1 MADYKGIQG
10 YRVESLASDPPAA
23 IGVGQLWYNSAS
35 NVWKVVTVGAG
46 AWAAGGNLNTPR
58 PNNFG
63 GADGITT
70 ATLCAGGGP
79 AAPDFDNTETYNG
92 TAWTETGHA
101 LPQGTNANA
110 IIGTTTA
117 ALSVGG
123 EPVPAAART
132 NIVNTY
138 NGSAWTAGTSLSGSA
153 RNVMGKAGTQT
164 AAFVFGGETVPQGEE
179 QWNGTSWTE
188 TANMTTARCQ
198 AGSGGTTT
206 AALCIAGA
214 TVTGGPAPSVTAVVE
229 EWNGVSWTA
238 ITSITTKRRALGAG
252 VGSLTSATAT
262 GGQGAPGYSKN
273 TEIWN
278 GTSWTEG
285 ADQTNQFYK
294 NAACGTGTAAIIVAQ
309 TNPPYATTE
318 VWSGAPESIQT
329 VTTS

>member
-10 YRVESLASDPPAA
+10 YSVQSLASDPTASLA
-23 IGVGQLWYNSAS
+23 VGQLWYNSAS
-35 NVWKVVTVGAG
+35 NVWKVGTVGAG
-46 AWAAGGNLNTPR
+46 AWAAGAALNTPR

-63 GADGITT
+63 GADGTTT
-70 ATLCAGGGP
+70 ATLVAGGGP
-79 AAPDFDNTETYNG
+79 ATPDFDNTETYNG
-92 TAWTETGHA
+92 TAWTETGNE

-138 NGSAWTAGTSLSGSA
+138 DGSSWTAGTSLSGSA

-188 TANMTTARCQ
+188 TANMNTARCQ

-214 TVTGGPAPSVTAVVE
+214 TATGGPAPSVTTAVE
-229 EWNGVSWTA
+229 EWNGTSWATITA
-238 ITSITTKRRALGAG
+238 ITAKRRALGAG
-252 VGSLTSATAT
+252 VGSPTSAVAT
-262 GGQGAPGYSKN
+262 GGSQPPSIKN

-285 ADQTNQFYK
+285 ADQTYQFYK
-294 NAACGTGTAAIIVAQ
+294 NAIAGTGTAAIMVAQ
-309 TNPPYATTE
+309 QNPPWATTE
-318 VWSGAPESIQT
+318 VWSGAPESIET